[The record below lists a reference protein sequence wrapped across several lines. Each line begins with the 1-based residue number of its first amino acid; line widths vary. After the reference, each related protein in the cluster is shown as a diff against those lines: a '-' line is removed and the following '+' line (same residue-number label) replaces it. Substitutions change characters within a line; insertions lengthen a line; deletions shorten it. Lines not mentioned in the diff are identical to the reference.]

1 MKDIYTTPNIL
12 IDGTEISENSSPY
25 IIAEL
30 SANHNGSIDNAFK
43 IIKAAKESGANA
55 VKLQTYTADTI
66 TLNEDSDDFLIK
78 GGLWD
83 GKTLYDLYLE
93 AHMPWDWHKPLFD
106 YAKDIGITVFS
117 SPFDKT
123 AVDML
128 EDLGAPAYKIAS
140 FEAVD
145 IPLIKYVASKGKPM
159 IISTGMADYGEIQD
173 AINAAKEEMVVNK

>member
-66 TLNEDSDDFLIK
+66 TLNEDSDDF
-78 GGLWD
+78 
-83 GKTLYDLYLE
+83 
-93 AHMPWDWHKPLFD
+93 
-106 YAKDIGITVFS
+106 
-117 SPFDKT
+117 FDKGWF
-123 AVDML
+123 M
-128 EDLGAPAYKIAS
+128 GW
-140 FEAVD
+140 
-145 IPLIKYVASKGKPM
+145 
-159 IISTGMADYGEIQD
+159 QD
-173 AINAAKEEMVVNK
+173 FV